1 MDSKI
6 FLDKLKAH
14 AGKVAILTGAGVST
28 PSGIP
33 DFRSPNGIYSK
44 YDPEELFGLD
54 NFLSHP
60 SYFYKFAADN
70 IFTMKDAKPNVVHH
84 MVAKLDDD
92 SKEAILKRLII
103 LQNIGPS
110 LGRPYVDTVK
120 QSKYK
125 NMKEMRIQTKEHV
138 LRIFFAFD
146 P

>member
-1 MDSKI
+1 VWIITRSKEI
-6 FLDKLKAH
+6 ATW
-14 AGKVAILTGAGVST
+14 I
-28 PSGIP
+28 
-33 DFRSPNGIYSK
+33 
-44 YDPEELFGLD
+44 
-54 NFLSHP
+54 
-60 SYFYKFAADN
+60 
-70 IFTMKDAKPNVVHH
+70 
-84 MVAKLDDD
+84 AKLDDD

-146 P
+146 PKRQIVLLIGGDKRNDKNFYDRMIQKADQIYENHLKRLEGKNEK